1 MQLKKAIYGKYQPL
15 VRSIFLMKLTLRNN
29 LTLTSVFAI
38 TTVGI
43 ISCAKPA
50 SSQITPQ
57 PWGSVGVEDSEI
69 SYSIGARWFDFGV
82 ELGGRETG
90 ATGVDVLKFVSL
102 PVLSPYLGIGFYSD
116 AEADIAVSGGLQVHP
131 PGNVFVG
138 VGYHSLR
145 GVNGQLG
152 IKF

>member
-1 MQLKKAIYGKYQPL
+1 MGEVQ
-15 VRSIFLMKLTLRNN
+15 
-29 LTLTSVFAI
+29 
-38 TTVGI
+38 
-43 ISCAKPA
+43 
-50 SSQITPQ
+50 
-57 PWGSVGVEDSEI
+57 
-69 SYSIGARWFDFGV
+69 
-82 ELGGRETG
+82 
-90 ATGVDVLKFVSL
+90 
-102 PVLSPYLGIGFYSD
+102 SD